1 MLFAQSSVFPASGV
15 QTIVSNP
22 IPKNMNIHEY
32 QGKDILR
39 KFGVAVP
46 RGIVAYSPEEAKQA
60 AAQLF
65 EELGCPVV
73 VVKAQ
78 IHAGGRGKAGGVKLA
93 KSPEEAHEIAHQM
106 IGLTLVTHQTGPEG
120 KVIGRLLVEEG
131 MNIEKEFYV
140 GITLD
145 RSTSK
150 NVPMVSTE
158 GGMEIEKVAEETPE
172 RLLKIQI
179 DPLFG
184 MQGFQAR
191 EAAFFLQLQGEQ
203 FRNAVNFITALYNA
217 YIAIDAAI
225 AEINPLVVTK
235 EGKVLALDA
244 KINFDDNALYRHK
257 DFLELRDTN
266 EEDPFEVEASKS
278 NLNYVRLDGNVGCMV
293 NGAGLAMGTM
303 DIIQLA
309 GGKPANFLD
318 VGGSASPQTVEE
330 GFKIILSDKNVK
342 AILVN
347 IFGGIVRCDRVAGG
361 IIEAAK
367 KIGLHL
373 PVIVRLE
380 GTNAPIAQQMLDD
393 SGLNLIAA
401 KGLRDAAQK
410 VQEALIAS

>member
-1 MLFAQSSVFPASGV
+1 
-15 QTIVSNP
+15 
-22 IPKNMNIHEY
+22 MNIHEY

-46 RGIVAYSPEEAKQA
+46 RGIVAYSPDEAKLA
-60 AAQLF
+60 AEQLF

-93 KSPEEAHEIAHQM
+93 KSPAEAFDIAQQL
-106 IGLTLVTHQTGPEG
+106 IGITLVTHQTGPEG
-120 KVIGRLLVEEG
+120 KEVRRLLVEEG

-140 GITLD
+140 GVTLD

-150 NVPMVSTE
+150 NVLMISTE
-158 GGMEIEKVAEETPE
+158 GGMEIEKVAEESPE
-172 RLLKIQI
+172 LLLKIQI

-184 MQGFQAR
+184 IQGFQAR
-191 EAAFFLQLQGEQ
+191 EAAFFLGLKGEQ
-203 FRNAVNFITALYNA
+203 FRNAVSFITALYNA
-217 YIAIDAAI
+217 YVSIDAAL

-244 KINFDDNALYRHK
+244 KINFDDNALFRHK
-257 DFLELRDTN
+257 DFLELRDTH

-303 DIIQLA
+303 DMIQLA

-347 IFGGIVRCDRVAGG
+347 IFGGIVRCDRVAAG

-380 GTNAPIAQQMLDD
+380 GTNAPMAQQMLDE

-401 KGLRDAAQK
+401 KGLRDAALK
-410 VQEALIAS
+410 VQEALAAS

>member
-1 MLFAQSSVFPASGV
+1 
-15 QTIVSNP
+15 
-22 IPKNMNIHEY
+22 MNIHEY

-46 RGIVAYSPEEAKQA
+46 KGIVAYSPEEAKQA
-60 AAQLF
+60 AEQLF
-65 EELGCPVV
+65 AQQTSPVV

-93 KSPEEAHEIAHQM
+93 KSPEEAFAIAQEL
-106 IGLTLVTHQTGPEG
+106 IGKTLVTHQTGPEG
-120 KVIGRLLVEEG
+120 KEIHRLLVEEG
-131 MNIEKEFYV
+131 MNIEKELYV

-145 RSTSK
+145 RSTSR
-150 NVPMVSTE
+150 NVLMVSTE
-158 GGMEIEKVAEETPE
+158 GGMEIETVAEETPE
-172 RLLKIQI
+172 RILKIQI
-179 DPLFG
+179 DPLYG
-184 MQGFQAR
+184 IQDFQAR
-191 EAAFFLQLQGEQ
+191 EAAFFLGLKDDQ
-203 FRNAVNFITALYNA
+203 FRNAVRFISALYTA
-217 YIAIDAAI
+217 YTSIDAAI

-244 KINFDDNALYRHK
+244 KINFDDNALFRHK
-257 DFLELRDTN
+257 DFLELRDIS

-293 NGAGLAMGTM
+293 NGAGLAMATM
-303 DIIQLA
+303 DMIQLA

-330 GFKIILSDKNVK
+330 GFKIILSDKNVR

-361 IIEAAK
+361 IIEAAR

-380 GTNAPIAQQMLDD
+380 GTNAPIAQKMLDD
-393 SGLNLIAA
+393 SGLNLISAN
-401 KGLRDAAQK
+401 GLRDAAKK
-410 VQEALIAS
+410 VQAALAS

>member
-1 MLFAQSSVFPASGV
+1 
-15 QTIVSNP
+15 
-22 IPKNMNIHEY
+22 MNIHEY

-46 RGIVAYSPEEAKQA
+46 KGIVAYSPEEAKQA
-60 AAQLF
+60 AEQLF
-65 EELGCPVV
+65 AQQTSPVV

-93 KSPEEAHEIAHQM
+93 KSPEEAFDIAQEL
-106 IGLTLVTHQTGPEG
+106 IGKTLVTHQTGPEG
-120 KVIGRLLVEEG
+120 KEIRRLLVEEG

-145 RSTSK
+145 RSTSR
-150 NVPMVSTE
+150 NVLMVSTE
-158 GGMEIEKVAEETPE
+158 GGMEIETVAEETPE
-172 RLLKIQI
+172 RILKIQI
-179 DPLFG
+179 DPLYG
-184 MQGFQAR
+184 IQDFQAR
-191 EAAFFLQLQGEQ
+191 EAAFFLGLKDDQ
-203 FRNAVNFITALYNA
+203 FRNAVRFISALYKA
-217 YIAIDAAI
+217 YTSIDAAI

-244 KINFDDNALYRHK
+244 KINFDDNALFRHK
-257 DFLELRDTN
+257 DFLELRDIS

-293 NGAGLAMGTM
+293 NGAGLAMATM
-303 DIIQLA
+303 DMIQLA

-330 GFKIILSDKNVK
+330 GFKIILSDKNVR

-361 IIEAAK
+361 IIEAAG

-380 GTNAPIAQQMLDD
+380 GTNAPIAQKMLDD
-393 SGLNLIAA
+393 SGLNLISAN
-401 KGLRDAAQK
+401 GLRDAAKK
-410 VQEALIAS
+410 VQAALAS

>member
-1 MLFAQSSVFPASGV
+1 
-15 QTIVSNP
+15 
-22 IPKNMNIHEY
+22 MNIHEY

-39 KFGVAVP
+39 KLGVAVP
-46 RGIVAYSPEEAKQA
+46 KGIVAYSPEEAKQA
-60 AAQLF
+60 AEQLF
-65 EELGCPVV
+65 SEQNSPVV

-93 KSPEEAHEIAHQM
+93 KSPEEAFDIAQEL
-106 IGLTLVTHQTGPEG
+106 IGQTLVTHQTGPEG
-120 KVIGRLLVEEG
+120 KEVRRLLVEEG

-145 RSTSK
+145 RSTSR
-150 NVPMVSTE
+150 NVLMVSTE

-179 DPLFG
+179 DPLYG
-184 MQGFQAR
+184 IQDFQAR
-191 EAAFFLQLQGEQ
+191 EAAFFLGLKDEQ
-203 FRNAVNFITALYNA
+203 FRNAVRFISSLYSA
-217 YIAIDAAI
+217 YTSIDAAL

-244 KINFDDNALYRHK
+244 KINFDDNALFRHK
-257 DFLELRDTN
+257 DFLELRDIS

-293 NGAGLAMGTM
+293 NGAGLAMATM
-303 DIIQLA
+303 DMIQLA

-330 GFKIILSDKNVK
+330 GFKIILSDKNVR

-361 IIEAAK
+361 IIEAAR

-380 GTNAPIAQQMLDD
+380 GTNAPIAQKMLDD
-393 SGLNLIAA
+393 SGLNLVSAN
-401 KGLRDAAQK
+401 GLRDAAKK
-410 VQEALIAS
+410 VHEALAAS

>member
-1 MLFAQSSVFPASGV
+1 
-15 QTIVSNP
+15 
-22 IPKNMNIHEY
+22 MNIHEY

-46 RGIVAYSPEEAKQA
+46 RGIVAYSPEEAKTA
-60 AAQLF
+60 AEQLF

-93 KSPEEAHEIAHQM
+93 KSAEEAFDIAQQM

-120 KVIGRLLVEEG
+120 KEVHRLLVEQG

-145 RSTSK
+145 RSTSR
-150 NVPMVSTE
+150 NVLMVSTE

-172 RLLKIQI
+172 KLLKLQV
-179 DPLFG
+179 DPRFG
-184 MQGFQAR
+184 LQGFQAR
-191 EAAFFLQLQGEQ
+191 EAAFFLGLDGEQ
-203 FRNAVNFITALYNA
+203 FRNAVNFITSLYNA
-217 YIAIDAAI
+217 YVSIDAAI

-235 EGKVLALDA
+235 EGKVFALDA
-244 KINFDDNALYRHK
+244 KINFDDNALFRHK
-257 DFLELRDTN
+257 EFIELRDIS

-293 NGAGLAMGTM
+293 NGAGLAMATM
-303 DIIQLA
+303 DMIQLA

-361 IIEAAK
+361 IIEAAR

-380 GTNAPIAQQMLDD
+380 GTNAPIAQKMLDE
-393 SGLNLIAA
+393 SGLNLISAN
-401 KGLRDAAQK
+401 GLRDAAQK
-410 VQEALIAS
+410 VNQALAAS